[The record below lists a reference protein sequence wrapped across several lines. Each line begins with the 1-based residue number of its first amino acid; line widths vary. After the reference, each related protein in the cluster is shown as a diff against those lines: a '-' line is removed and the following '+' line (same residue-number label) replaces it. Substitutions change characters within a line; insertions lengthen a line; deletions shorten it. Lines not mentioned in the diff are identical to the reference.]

1 MRDETRKHLQ
11 VLSSYTKKRKSHH
24 RHIEEEVCNEINS
37 TGSFLSDLSLTQSG
51 DDLLDPKPSTAA
63 NQKWKKHRPSLN
75 NSGMLNV
82 SGRKSRVSMEKRR
95 STKREL
101 IIIHR
106 TFFNN
111 EIYSI
116 QKAFSN
122 TDQQTRLWHK
132 RKWQFHLISAL
143 QSMPNRQSNQ
153 FRMCFQLR
161 RHHPMRLRMSQIT
174 LWRHKSRR
182 ATTIGLRHQ
191 HQCVHQLL
199 SSTRTRNSTRH
210 RRRLW
215 MSWTTLETL
224 MIFIRLSRRSQQQQP
239 SALVLTT
246 SHRKLSLNR
255 NRAAF
260 ARRKFA
266 LGRSLPS
273 AASVVHAFIRI
284 VAISSLWAAC
294 RRVQRQFLKAAAQ
307 WGQLVTTLHQ

>member
-1 MRDETRKHLQ
+1 MDYQRLIDEARELQSQLDEQTQQTIAIDRKLTYARKLLESERKARRDAEAEKAQLVNIQLRKFGVFRINFFFQETCLDSLRGVLLNDNIMRDETRKHLQ

-106 TFFNN
+106 IFFNN

-122 TDQQTRLWHK
+122 TDQQTRL
-132 RKWQFHLISAL
+132 
-143 QSMPNRQSNQ
+143 
-153 FRMCFQLR
+153 
-161 RHHPMRLRMSQIT
+161 
-174 LWRHKSRR
+174 
-182 ATTIGLRHQ
+182 
-191 HQCVHQLL
+191 
-199 SSTRTRNSTRH
+199 
-210 RRRLW
+210 
-215 MSWTTLETL
+215 
-224 MIFIRLSRRSQQQQP
+224 
-239 SALVLTT
+239 
-246 SHRKLSLNR
+246 
-255 NRAAF
+255 
-260 ARRKFA
+260 
-266 LGRSLPS
+266 
-273 AASVVHAFIRI
+273 
-284 VAISSLWAAC
+284 
-294 RRVQRQFLKAAAQ
+294 
-307 WGQLVTTLHQ
+307 